1 MKSANRVQL
10 HLCGEATPVGGH
22 LGVDAGQPELAH
34 LPLSALK
41 QLARL
46 AGCCA
51 PPPLCRQPLL
61 MQYTC
66 SSVLRIDA
74 LQATTAHAIHMFK
87 CVTHRCFAG
96 NYCSCNTHA
105 QVCYASLL
113 LHDIAALQ
121 VKVCRS
127 DTHVQV
133 CYASKG
139 CCCTTMTLPLCR

>member
-1 MKSANRVQL
+1 MHIVEDVVKSANRVQL

-66 SSVLRIDA
+66 SSVLRIAA
-74 LQATTAHAIHMFK
+74 LQATTAHAIHMPK
-87 CVTHRCFAG
+87 CVTHRC
-96 NYCSCNTHA
+96 
-105 QVCYASLL
+105 
-113 LHDIAALQ
+113 
-121 VKVCRS
+121 
-127 DTHVQV
+127 
-133 CYASKG
+133 
-139 CCCTTMTLPLCR
+139 CCTTSLLCR